1 MLDKVTIAYRGA
13 TYEIGRGRDYF
24 GLWTTD
30 APRSQPMEW
39 WPETQEGWSAAWAR
53 FTALEAPDTIT
64 PAGRDAARPAPD
76 GAVGERFAP
85 AAEAGRDGRRALVAA
100 LLLGL
105 GVALGIAGLFP
116 DYVNGTSVA
125 GQADNLVA
133 HAIYLAVWAASAV
146 LIALGG
152 TRLRIGAL
160 LATGQS
166 IVTFGFFLAD
176 VGTPIAGGAHL
187 AGLGLVLSL
196 LGWLACA
203 AGSAVAVS
211 IRPARSA
218 GAVAGTGE
226 AGRWIPLGRPRGAAL
241 GPAVLLILAGLG
253 AAAAFAPAWDSF
265 TLRAA
270 TGQTQT
276 LTAGNAFAGPGPVIA
291 GNVAVMVALAV
302 VVIAAALWRP
312 ARHGAVLLAGAIIP
326 MAAQAISAL
335 VQIGEPVSPTQ
346 FGFTP
351 AQASQLG
358 LTVSAGLTPAFWIYC
373 VLVVALIVSFVW
385 MLFTPNEPAVLASA
399 GTGTRTG
406 DDPDTEIPTWHV
418 ARADAYH
425 TTGVPADEPGD
436 ADSGAEDEPASRD

>member
-64 PAGRDAARPAPD
+64 PAGRDAAGAAEH

-85 AAEAGRDGRRALVAA
+85 AAEAGHGGRRGLVAA

-176 VGTPIAGGAHL
+176 AGTPIAGAHTWPGR
-187 AGLGLVLSL
+187 AWCS
-196 LGWLACA
+196 ASS
-203 AGSAVAVS
+203 AGSPAPRAPRWPFGSRPPAAPPEPGPEPGRPGAGSRWAGRAAPPSGPPCCSSWPGSAPPPRLPAWGQLHPAGGDRADADADGGQRLRRAGCGHRRERGRDGGTGRGGHRRRLVAP
-211 IRPARSA
+211 RPPRRRAPGREPSSRWRPRPSPRSSRSA
-218 GAVAGTGE
+218 S
-226 AGRWIPLGRPRGAAL
+226 RCRRR
-241 GPAVLLILAGLG
+241 
-253 AAAAFAPAWDSF
+253 S
-265 TLRAA
+265 
-270 TGQTQT
+270 
-276 LTAGNAFAGPGPVIA
+276 
-291 GNVAVMVALAV
+291 
-302 VVIAAALWRP
+302 
-312 ARHGAVLLAGAIIP
+312 
-326 MAAQAISAL
+326 SA
-335 VQIGEPVSPTQ
+335 SP
-346 FGFTP
+346 
-351 AQASQLG
+351 
-358 LTVSAGLTPAFWIYC
+358 
-373 VLVVALIVSFVW
+373 
-385 MLFTPNEPAVLASA
+385 
-399 GTGTRTG
+399 RTG
-406 DDPDTEIPTWHV
+406 LP
-418 ARADAYH
+418 ARADGQRRRH
-425 TTGVPADEPGD
+425 RR
-436 ADSGAEDEPASRD
+436 SGSTACSW